1 MRRETSFKNYLG
13 GGMNWEI
20 GIDSQSVS
28 SVAQSR
34 LTLCDPMNHSTPGLP
49 VHHQLLEF
57 TLMSIESVMPSNCL
71 ILCCPLLLPSSIFPN
86 NRVFS
91 NESILHISWPKY
103 WSCSFSISSSNEYSG
118 LISFSMEAGFPC
130 SSRDSQESTPTPQF
144 KSINYLALSFLYTPT
159 LTSIHDYWK
168 NHSFD

>member
-57 TLMSIESVMPSNCL
+57 TQTYV
-71 ILCCPLLLPSSIFPN
+71 
-86 NRVFS
+86 
-91 NESILHISWPKY
+91 H
-103 WSCSFSISSSNEYSG
+103 
-118 LISFSMEAGFPC
+118 
-130 SSRDSQESTPTPQF
+130 
-144 KSINYLALSFLYTPT
+144 
-159 LTSIHDYWK
+159 
-168 NHSFD
+168 